1 MICKTRVRSI
11 VQYPDLMAGIF
22 FWSLL
27 TAFAFVARA
36 LSGGLDSFDFAR
48 TQMLRIL
55 IGSGQTGI

>member
-1 MICKTRVRSI
+1 
-11 VQYPDLMAGIF
+11 MAGIF

-36 LSGGLDSFDFAR
+36 LSGGLDFFDFAR